1 MLLYGCLQKQ
11 DPPIDR
17 DTLEEVI
24 GVQRDSLVRAISA
37 NEWDLLRQVKA
48 QRAVVG
54 EEGYQTLLRS
64 LFVFEYRDED
74 GTWFGLNPILAEAK
88 QLAD

>member
-1 MLLYGCLQKQ
+1 M
-11 DPPIDR
+11 IA
-17 DTLEEVI
+17 
-24 GVQRDSLVRAISA
+24 VQRDSLIRAISA
-37 NEWDLLRQVKA
+37 DEWELLHQVKA
-48 QRAVVG
+48 PKAVVG

-88 QLAD
+88 QLES